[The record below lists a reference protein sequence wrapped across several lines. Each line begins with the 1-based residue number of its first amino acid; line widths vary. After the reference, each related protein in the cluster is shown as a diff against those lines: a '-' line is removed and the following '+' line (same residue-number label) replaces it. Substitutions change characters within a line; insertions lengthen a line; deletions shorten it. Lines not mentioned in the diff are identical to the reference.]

1 ARLRFGPDRVA
12 VHGRRGSADG
22 GPARLLPARIRR
34 ALPAQA
40 RAMGGTLAYPQEGR
54 RADARGD
61 RRPGPALPAHHARIQ
76 RPHRHRDLACV
87 RVAGPGAGGRL
98 GGDRG
103 PPSLHSLPRPRRIR
117 PRERSGRIHAVR
129 HGDRRVH
136 GRRRVA
142 ARVRGSRVPHHD
154 VAAGTIRAGESRGA
168 LHRAALLRVALGCV
182 GAAARCAAPRDREGH
197 LRPRGIAEAHGRAA
211 GALRVIETMK
221 RFAGALGLFIAAAA
235 NWASAQDAASL
246 HAHYLAIRPEL
257 ADNPFERPV
266 SIQSTETGDSL
277 KGDVYAVVAHPYSV
291 VGAALQ
297 GMDHWCDI
305 LMLHLNVKDCEPR
318 GSGADSRLILAV
330 GRRSNQPVQDAYHL
344 DFAYRLAASTPGY
357 LE

>member
-1 ARLRFGPDRVA
+1 
-12 VHGRRGSADG
+12 
-22 GPARLLPARIRR
+22 
-34 ALPAQA
+34 
-40 RAMGGTLAYPQEGR
+40 
-54 RADARGD
+54 
-61 RRPGPALPAHHARIQ
+61 
-76 RPHRHRDLACV
+76 
-87 RVAGPGAGGRL
+87 
-98 GGDRG
+98 
-103 PPSLHSLPRPRRIR
+103 
-117 PRERSGRIHAVR
+117 
-129 HGDRRVH
+129 
-136 GRRRVA
+136 
-142 ARVRGSRVPHHD
+142 
-154 VAAGTIRAGESRGA
+154 
-168 LHRAALLRVALGCV
+168 
-182 GAAARCAAPRDREGH
+182 
-197 LRPRGIAEAHGRAA
+197 
-211 GALRVIETMK
+211 MK

-357 LE
+357 LEVLLDANSGPLGTSDYRIVLEAVPIDSSSSFVHMSYSYAYGLAARLAMQGYLATIGRDKVGFSVVGRNTDGTPAFIGDVRGVVERNTMRYFLAIDAYVGAFSLPPDAQPEKRLHDWFAAAELYPRQLHEVERDEYLSLKRAQFAQRASRPASAN

>member
-1 ARLRFGPDRVA
+1 
-12 VHGRRGSADG
+12 
-22 GPARLLPARIRR
+22 
-34 ALPAQA
+34 
-40 RAMGGTLAYPQEGR
+40 
-54 RADARGD
+54 
-61 RRPGPALPAHHARIQ
+61 
-76 RPHRHRDLACV
+76 
-87 RVAGPGAGGRL
+87 
-98 GGDRG
+98 
-103 PPSLHSLPRPRRIR
+103 
-117 PRERSGRIHAVR
+117 
-129 HGDRRVH
+129 
-136 GRRRVA
+136 
-142 ARVRGSRVPHHD
+142 
-154 VAAGTIRAGESRGA
+154 
-168 LHRAALLRVALGCV
+168 
-182 GAAARCAAPRDREGH
+182 
-197 LRPRGIAEAHGRAA
+197 
-211 GALRVIETMK
+211 MK

-357 LE
+357 LEVLLDANSGPLGTSDYRIVLKAVPIDSSSSFVHMSYSYAYGLAARLAMQGYLATIGRDKVGFSVVGRNTDGTPAFIGDVRGVVERNTMRYFLAIDAYVGAFSLPPDAQPEKRLHDWFAAAELYPRQLHEVERDEYLSLKRAQFAQRASRPASAN

>member
-1 ARLRFGPDRVA
+1 
-12 VHGRRGSADG
+12 
-22 GPARLLPARIRR
+22 
-34 ALPAQA
+34 
-40 RAMGGTLAYPQEGR
+40 
-54 RADARGD
+54 
-61 RRPGPALPAHHARIQ
+61 
-76 RPHRHRDLACV
+76 
-87 RVAGPGAGGRL
+87 
-98 GGDRG
+98 
-103 PPSLHSLPRPRRIR
+103 
-117 PRERSGRIHAVR
+117 
-129 HGDRRVH
+129 
-136 GRRRVA
+136 
-142 ARVRGSRVPHHD
+142 
-154 VAAGTIRAGESRGA
+154 
-168 LHRAALLRVALGCV
+168 
-182 GAAARCAAPRDREGH
+182 
-197 LRPRGIAEAHGRAA
+197 
-211 GALRVIETMK
+211 MK

-357 LE
+357 LEVLLDANSGPLGTSDYRIVLEAVPIDSSSSFVHMSYSYAYGLAARLAMQGYLATIGRDKVGFSVVGRNIDGTPAFIGDVRGVVERNTMRYFLAIDAYVGAFSLPPDAQPEKRLHDWFAAAELYPRQLHEVERDEYLSLKRAQFAQRASRPASAN